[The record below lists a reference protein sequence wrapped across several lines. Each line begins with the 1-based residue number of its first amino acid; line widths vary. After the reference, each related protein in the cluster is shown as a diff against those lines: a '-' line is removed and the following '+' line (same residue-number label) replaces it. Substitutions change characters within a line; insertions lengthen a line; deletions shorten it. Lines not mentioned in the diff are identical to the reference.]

1 MIIPSEILDII
12 TTSAMSAP
20 AIIGSDNTAAK
31 PAGSSEGMS
40 AVGKAVVIGF
50 IILILV
56 NGQLS
61 SGMTFAL
68 IGGIIA
74 YFYFNGKH

>member
-1 MIIPSEILDII
+1 
-12 TTSAMSAP
+12 MSAP
-20 AIIGSDNTAAK
+20 TPAA
-31 PAGSSEGMS
+31 GGSEGMG

-74 YFYFNGKH
+74 YFYFNGKASSGAHH